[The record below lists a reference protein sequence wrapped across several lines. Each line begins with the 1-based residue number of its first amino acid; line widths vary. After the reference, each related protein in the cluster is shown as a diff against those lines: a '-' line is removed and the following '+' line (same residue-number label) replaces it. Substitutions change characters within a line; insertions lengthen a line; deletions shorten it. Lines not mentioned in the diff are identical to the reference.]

1 MEQASQARR
10 TLYRRDTPALH
21 ITLLAVPVLE
31 MLDAADHP
39 EAAEEDLARARVV
52 RDVVRPA
59 RAVREVRHAAV
70 AADEPV
76 RDPRRGRARDRVARS
91 NGVILSCRQAA
102 LLHDRRRPEL
112 ERAAPFEDDEDL
124 LFLGV
129 AMRRRAGLPRAE
141 A

>member
-1 MEQASQARR
+1 MAQASQARR

-31 MLDAADHP
+31 MLDAADHA
-39 EAAEEDLARARVV
+39 EAAEEDLARSRVV
-52 RDVVRPA
+52 REVVRLA

-76 RDPRRGRARDRVARS
+76 CDPRRRRSRDHVAGA
-91 NGVILSCRQAA
+91 NGVILSLR
-102 LLHDRRRPEL
+102 
-112 ERAAPFEDDEDL
+112 
-124 LFLGV
+124 
-129 AMRRRAGLPRAE
+129 E

>member
-52 RDVVRPA
+52 REVVRLA
-59 RAVREVRHAAV
+59 RAIREVGHAAV

-76 RDPRRGRARDRVARS
+76 RDPRRWRTCDDVARA
-91 NGVILSCRQAA
+91 NDVVLSLR
-102 LLHDRRRPEL
+102 
-112 ERAAPFEDDEDL
+112 
-124 LFLGV
+124 
-129 AMRRRAGLPRAE
+129 
-141 A
+141 